1 MKRCIVFV
9 LSALCLTPGL
19 VAAAGPAGAER
30 AMQVSDAWVRA
41 GPPGMAV
48 LAGYMTITNTGDREL
63 AVTKVSS
70 PDFAMV
76 HMHRT
81 ITRDGVTR
89 MEAQE
94 KLSVPAGGELS
105 LAPGGLHLMLMRPN
119 RALKAGDNVTLIL
132 HVGDLEPITVE
143 VPVSTKAPHN

>member
-1 MKRCIVFV
+1 MNRCLVLV
-9 LSALCLTPGL
+9 LSTLCLAPGL
-19 VAAAGPAGAER
+19 AAAAGPTGADP
-30 AMQVSDAWVRA
+30 AMRVSDAWVRA

-48 LAGYMTITNTGDREL
+48 LAGYMRLTNAGDREL

-81 ITRDGVTR
+81 VTHDGVAR

-94 KLSVPAGGELS
+94 QLLVPAGGELS
-105 LAPGGLHLMLMRPN
+105 LAPGGLHLMLMHPN
-119 RALKAGDNVTLIL
+119 RTLNTGDNVTLVL
-132 HVGDLEPITVE
+132 HVRDHEPISMK
-143 VPVSTKAPHN
+143 VPVKTKAPPD